1 MSYNPFAKQIQCKS
15 KKFNGNEGAKKNV
28 MKKWKF
34 LRKADFIS

>member
-28 MKKWKF
+28 TTKNGNFFKKN
-34 LRKADFIS
+34 